1 MKKLFAITAALLLT
15 LNVLAQN
22 CTFTYQT
29 NPNASVSF
37 TSTSTYTS
45 PQYYGRWLFGNFSTY
60 LSATNAT
67 VAHTYNFSG
76 AYLVVFQVID
86 SLTGNTVCSFSDS
99 VLVPVTNCQFTVTPD
114 STASGSFIFNGLPIN
129 QGQNIYWDFGDSTGI
144 VYGTVVGHQYSAPGT
159 YTVCATVFDP
169 VTQAVT
175 CTGCSTVVVTNSSNC
190 YAAMSLQVSNG
201 AVYAQS
207 QVIGGPVTSYLW
219 TFGDGGISTTPNAV
233 HTYAAPGTY
242 LVCLTITTAGGC
254 VDTTCQAILVT
265 SPGACNANF
274 IAVPDSLPGA
284 YYFLNTST
292 GNYTSVL
299 WDFGDG
305 TFSPSLGNNW
315 HMYNS
320 AGIYY
325 VCLTISDS
333 ATGCSDT
340 YCDSLYIQQPST
352 CSFTWQPDSGN
363 SQLILF
369 QGLPQLPGNNLEW
382 DYGDGLGFTGGGTNV
397 AYLYNTPGTYT
408 VCMNEYLP
416 GSVLFCSSCQTIT
429 VATPPLCNFTVTQTP
444 NTPGTFNFL
453 STMLQGAS
461 YNWDF
466 GDSTAGNGFNVNH
479 TYTTPGNY
487 LVTLTIGLNGA
498 IFCTTSQW
506 VYVAPNSW
514 CQASFSQVSLGLNAY
529 FINQSTI
536 LPVNQPPVAPP
547 VNYFWTFGDGTTS
560 TLQYPNHQY
569 AAPGSYLVCLTGSTT
584 GCTATY
590 CDSIVIDTV
599 IPNPTTCNAY
609 FVFTQTNPFNVVG
622 VNLSSG
628 INLSFSWSFG
638 DGGTSSVPYPTHAY
652 NGTGSYLV
660 CLTVTDANGCS
671 STHCDTLTVDSLGNV
686 VYRGVS
692 SSGFTLNI
700 VAPNLLGTAENLP
713 AIGALYPVPAS
724 DLLFIRFS
732 EQVKEEV
739 MYTVMSL
746 EGRRILSG
754 TLNGAVATLD
764 IAALQQGMYLLE
776 ILTADGRRDNRTFV
790 KQ

>member
-1 MKKLFAITAALLLT
+1 MKKLFAIAAALLLT

-22 CTFTYQT
+22 CTFTYQAT
-29 NPNASVSF
+29 STGLVSF

-99 VLVPVTNCQFTVTPD
+99 VLVPATNCQFTVTPD

-190 YAAMSLQVSNG
+190 YAGMSLQVSNG

-254 VDTTCQAILVT
+254 VDTTCQTIVVT
-265 SPGACNANF
+265 SPGACNASF
-274 IAVPDSLPGA
+274 IAIPDSLPGT
-284 YYFLNTST
+284 YNFINTST

-299 WDFGDG
+299 WNFGDG
-305 TFSPSLGNNW
+305 TFSNFPGNNV
-315 HMYNS
+315 HSYAS
-320 AGIYY
+320 GGLYY

-333 ATGCSDT
+333 ANGCSDT
-340 YCDSLYIQQPST
+340 YCDSVYVQ
-352 CSFTWQPDSGN
+352 
-363 SQLILF
+363 
-369 QGLPQLPGNNLEW
+369 
-382 DYGDGLGFTGGGTNV
+382 YTN
-397 AYLYNTPGTYT
+397 
-408 VCMNEYLP
+408 
-416 GSVLFCSSCQTIT
+416 I
-429 VATPPLCNFTVTQTP
+429 CNFTITQTP
-444 NTPGTFNFL
+444 NAPGTFNFL
-453 STMLQGAS
+453 STLLQGAS

-514 CQASFSQVSLGLNAY
+514 CQASFSHVSLGLNAY

-739 MYTVMSL
+739 VYTVMSL